1 MGVGSRW
8 RAESVSPAGLALAPA
23 AMRLPARVSLG
34 WFKSCSNRVLVKT
47 PPSRCLADSVIGSMR
62 LGARLRGER
71 PIAQVRD
78 ARDGG

>member
-1 MGVGSRW
+1 
-8 RAESVSPAGLALAPA
+8 
-23 AMRLPARVSLG
+23 
-34 WFKSCSNRVLVKT
+34 VLVKT
-47 PPSRCLADSVIGSMR
+47 PPSRCLADSVIGSMH